1 CGYLH
6 FTRSCYGLFY
16 FNHILGVALNI
27 TIRHIKSEVSSMD
40 VLIIDD
46 EKNIR
51 QLLKEIF
58 ELNQYHVD
66 TAENGQEGIN
76 KFLEN
81 EYKLIFI
88 DKRMPGISGEK
99 VLFKIRETNPD
110 VPVYIISAFQTST
123 DIETLTKDNIT
134 GVLMKP
140 FTIEEVMKIVRKHL
154 G

>member
-1 CGYLH
+1 
-6 FTRSCYGLFY
+6 
-16 FNHILGVALNI
+16 
-27 TIRHIKSEVSSMD
+27 MD

-88 DKRMPGISGEK
+88 DKRMPGISGGK

-123 DIETLTKDNIT
+123 DIQTLTKDNIT

>member
-1 CGYLH
+1 
-6 FTRSCYGLFY
+6 FY
-16 FNHILGVALNI
+16 
-27 TIRHIKSEVSSMD
+27 IKSEVSSMD

-58 ELNQYHVD
+58 ELNQYNVD

-88 DKRMPGISGEK
+88 DKRMSGISGEK
-99 VLFKIRETNPD
+99 VIFKIRETNPE
-110 VPVYIISAFQTST
+110 VPLYIISTFKTYKN
-123 DIETLTKDNIT
+123 IETLTKDNIT
-134 GVLMKP
+134 GVLKKP